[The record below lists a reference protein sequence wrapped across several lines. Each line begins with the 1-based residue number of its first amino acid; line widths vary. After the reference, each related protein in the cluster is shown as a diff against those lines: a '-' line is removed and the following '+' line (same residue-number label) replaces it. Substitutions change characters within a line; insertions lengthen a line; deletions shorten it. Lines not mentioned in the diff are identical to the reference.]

1 MTRLM
6 NLLKNVIATKSVTL
20 TRVILLKVCMHK
32 LMDNFT
38 DYWTV
43 CIRRMNFFKLSI
55 IK

>member
-6 NLLKNVIATKSVTL
+6 NLLKNVNSYKECYVNKSNSIK
-20 TRVILLKVCMHK
+20 R

-43 CIRRMNFFKLSI
+43 CIRRMNFFKLSV